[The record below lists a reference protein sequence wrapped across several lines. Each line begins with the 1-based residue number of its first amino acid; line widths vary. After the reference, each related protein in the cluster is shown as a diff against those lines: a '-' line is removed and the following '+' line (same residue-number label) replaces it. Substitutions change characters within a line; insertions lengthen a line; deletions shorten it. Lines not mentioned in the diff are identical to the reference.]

1 MEIET
6 QRQSAFFL
14 FVGHGNRFV
23 EEILAPPLFMRFGP
37 HEETPSQ
44 SPSRGDALLL
54 FSWLHS
60 SWGRDLMSYRQ
71 KE

>member
-23 EEILAPPLFMRFGP
+23 EEILAPSLFIRFGP
-37 HEETPSQ
+37 HEEAPSHLAEATRLW
-44 SPSRGDALLL
+44 SSSLVAFIMWDAI
-54 FSWLHS
+54 
-60 SWGRDLMSYRQ
+60 
-71 KE
+71 

>member
-23 EEILAPPLFMRFGP
+23 EEILAAFSFDSILAKK
-37 HEETPSQ
+37 H
-44 SPSRGDALLL
+44 LLN
-54 FSWLHS
+54 
-60 SWGRDLMSYRQ
+60 RT
-71 KE
+71 

>member
-23 EEILAPPLFMRFGP
+23 EEILAPPLSFDSVLTKKHLLSRLAEATRFCSSAGCI
-37 HEETPSQ
+37 HIM
-44 SPSRGDALLL
+44 GDAI
-54 FSWLHS
+54 
-60 SWGRDLMSYRQ
+60 
-71 KE
+71 